1 ARDASRMQLGKPSRK
16 VMADTV
22 GRFVGAKSRDIIVGP
37 RAGVDVSVVKI
48 DSRHVMIV
56 SCDPISFIPSMGPEA
71 SARMSVYE
79 VASDVA
85 TSGIPPKHAM
95 VDFNLPP
102 HISDQSFKR
111 YWRSFHDSCLELG
124 ISIVGGHSGRFE
136 GCDYSVIGGATLWT
150 SCDKRE
156 YVTSMMAQ
164 DDDDL
169 ILTKSAAYG
178 ATSVLT
184 RAFPRTVGKA
194 LGPLLFHKAK
204 QYLLQSNTVKDAIT
218 AASIGIHEQGV
229 TAMHDATEGGVVAAL
244 LDVADASGL
253 GGNISL
259 DAIPISEETRQLC
272 KFFRIDPLVS
282 LGEGSLVISTRP
294 HRTQAIIDKLRSKGI
309 KGTVVGRLSSNLRGI
324 RATSRK
330 GSVQLRYPTND
341 PYWHAYWTSVRKGWS

>member
-1 ARDASRMQLGKPSRK
+1 
-16 VMADTV
+16 MADTV
-22 GRFVGAKSRDIIVGP
+22 GRFVGARSHNVIVGP
-37 RAGVDVSVVKI
+37 RAGVDVSVVKT
-48 DSRHVMIV
+48 DSRHVLIV

-95 VDFNLPP
+95 VDLNLPP
-102 HISDQSFKR
+102 HLSDQTFKR

-150 SCDKRE
+150 YCDKGE

-169 ILTKSAAYG
+169 IITKSAAFG

-194 LGPLLFHKAK
+194 LGPLLFHRAR
-204 QYLLQSNTVKDAIT
+204 QYFSQSNTVKDAIT
-218 AASIGIHEQGV
+218 AASIGIHERGV
-229 TAMHDATEGGVVAAL
+229 TAMHDATEGGIVAAL

-253 GGNISL
+253 GGTVSL

-272 KFFRIDPLVS
+272 KFFRINPLVA
-282 LGEGSLVISTRP
+282 LGEGSLVICSRP
-294 HRTQAIIDKLRSKGI
+294 QRTQAIIDKLRSRDI
-309 KGTVVGRLSSNLRGI
+309 KATLVGHLSSKVHGI

-330 GSVQLRYPTND
+330 GSIQLRYPLKD
-341 PYWHAYWTSVRKGWS
+341 PYWQAYWTSVMKGWS